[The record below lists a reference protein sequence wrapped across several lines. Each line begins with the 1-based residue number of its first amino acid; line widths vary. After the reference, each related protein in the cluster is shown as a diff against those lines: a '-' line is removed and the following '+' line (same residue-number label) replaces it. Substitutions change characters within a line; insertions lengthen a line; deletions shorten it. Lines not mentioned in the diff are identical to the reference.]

1 MYELLNINNY
11 QIPSVGLGLW
21 KIDKLDTANV
31 VTNAIEIGYRHLDSA
46 ADYGNEKEV
55 GAGLAEAI
63 NKGYCVRE
71 EVWITSILWNYY
83 HRKEHVRPA
92 CERTLKDL
100 GLDYIDL
107 YLIHFPISLQFVS
120 FKDQYP
126 DLLPHL

>member
-21 KIDKLDTANV
+21 KINKLDTANV

-63 NKGYCVRE
+63 NKGYCGRE
-71 EVWITSILWNYY
+71 EVWITSIY
-83 HRKEHVRPA
+83 
-92 CERTLKDL
+92 LK
-100 GLDYIDL
+100 
-107 YLIHFPISLQFVS
+107 ISMFI
-120 FKDQYP
+120 
-126 DLLPHL
+126 LPHQACLNKNLTECTRDGFVG